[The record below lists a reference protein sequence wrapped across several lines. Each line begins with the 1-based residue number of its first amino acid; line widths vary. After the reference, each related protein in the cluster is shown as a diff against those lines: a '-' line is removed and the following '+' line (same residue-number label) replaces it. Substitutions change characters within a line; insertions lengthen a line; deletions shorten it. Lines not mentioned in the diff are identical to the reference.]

1 MRGLLSVNRSDP
13 LPRRLFLGTVSN
25 FLGQAV
31 VVLSGL
37 IVLPVIVH
45 HVGATDY
52 GIWVVIWSVT
62 SFVFLLDI
70 GISGGLVKYVAEY
83 VSRGEREEAALMIG
97 AATWIYAVIGVF
109 VALGGLVLALLL
121 PGLLDLEGHARRI
134 VPPLVTLVAVA
145 AGISIPAVAPLSV
158 LRGLQRFDAVNLV
171 TGGGAVLGAMFTVA
185 ALLLGTGIVGV
196 AAGAVASTLITFG
209 VSLLVVR
216 RIAPD
221 LSTHLVRRD
230 GARAR
235 RLLSFS
241 WSVAVVQV
249 AGRLE
254 TRLDAV
260 VIGAALPVRLVTPYD
275 FARRLADGTRI
286 VTEQFV
292 KVLLPAATEVS
303 SAGDRS
309 ALQSLFLTATR
320 LSLGLALAVALPL
333 MVLGGSILSLW
344 VGSAFGG
351 YGDVV
356 AILAAGAVFDLSMYP
371 AAAVLQSVERHKP
384 LAWMALGTGVVNVL
398 LSIAFVGPF
407 GVVGV
412 ATATLVA
419 SAGAS
424 TLFVIP
430 YAVRTLGVSLR
441 EVGREVLLRLTVP
454 ALILAVLLIG
464 ASRAIP
470 MTSALRLAAVVVGA
484 LACYALVY
492 AAVGAGPVEREA
504 YRSAGALAIRSLLRP
519 LRRAVSRSYRSS

>member
-1 MRGLLSVNRSDP
+1 
-13 LPRRLFLGTVSN
+13 
-25 FLGQAV
+25 
-31 VVLSGL
+31 
-37 IVLPVIVH
+37 
-45 HVGATDY
+45 
-52 GIWVVIWSVT
+52 
-62 SFVFLLDI
+62 
-70 GISGGLVKYVAEY
+70 
-83 VSRGEREEAALMIG
+83 
-97 AATWIYAVIGVF
+97 
-109 VALGGLVLALLL
+109 
-121 PGLLDLEGHARRI
+121 
-134 VPPLVTLVAVA
+134 
-145 AGISIPAVAPLSV
+145 
-158 LRGLQRFDAVNLV
+158 
-171 TGGGAVLGAMFTVA
+171 VLGALFTVA

-196 AAGAVASTLITFG
+196 AAGAAASSLITFG

-275 FARRLADGTRI
+275 FAQRLADGTRI

-303 SAGDRS
+303 STRDRS
-309 ALQSLFLTATR
+309 ALQSLFLTAIR
-320 LSLGLALAVALPL
+320 LSLGIALAVALPL

-356 AILAAGAVFDLSMYP
+356 AILAASAVFDLSMYP
-371 AAAVLQSVERHKP
+371 AVAVLQSIERHQP
-384 LAWMALGTGVVNVL
+384 LAWIALGTGVVNVL

-419 SAGAS
+419 TAGA
-424 TLFVIP
+424 TTIFVMP

-441 EVGREVLLRLTVP
+441 DVAREVLLRLTIP
-454 ALILAVLLIG
+454 LAILAALLIG
-464 ASRAIP
+464 ASRAVP
-470 MTSALRLAAVVVGA
+470 VTSAFRLAAVVVGA

-504 YRSAGALAIRSLLRP
+504 YRSAATLASRSLLRP